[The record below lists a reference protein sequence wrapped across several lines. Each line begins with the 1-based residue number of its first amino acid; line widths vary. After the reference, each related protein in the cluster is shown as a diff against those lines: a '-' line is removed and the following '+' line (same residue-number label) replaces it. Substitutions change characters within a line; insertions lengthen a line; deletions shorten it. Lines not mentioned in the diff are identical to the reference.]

1 MKEEKET
8 VITKENM
15 VPNEPNAAI
24 LIDALQN
31 IGYDNISA
39 ITDIVDNSID
49 AGASKIE
56 IKLEKDK
63 ENLKIMIIDNGKGM
77 TKEILNQALKLGS
90 DTLHDGISDLGK
102 FGMGLS
108 TAGLALA
115 NKTTVFTRNAD
126 ENIVYKS
133 MTDVNIIKKEN
144 AFVKLLCEADE
155 LETIQF
161 NNIVNYESGTIVIL
175 ENCIGIKQNEFS
187 TLKGKIIKNL
197 SRIFRKFMDR
207 TEFWVNDTKI
217 EPDDPLRLGYEE
229 FSGTLISEDDYDVK
243 WKDIDGTEKQGTIH
257 IKIASLPECPRA
269 VANKIGMNMKNQGFS
284 VLRNNREILFGF
296 LPDWEGIVRH
306 NDLNRFRGEM
316 SFSSDMDFAMGV
328 NFRKNGIDM
337 VDSIDN
343 ALRVQISP
351 QIKTVRKKYETATE
365 TSDEE
370 KEEHTLAQKIINKMS
385 NTLTLPKVKK
395 EVRDTNET
403 REEEKNEEQKETDDN
418 KKNERIRRPI
428 KTENINAV
436 AEFELKHMGET
447 GNIFGT
453 SQVGKKIIISWNID
467 HVFYKKFI
475 AENVAN
481 ENVVR
486 FADFLIYTL
495 ASAQIQYMADDEE
508 KLIIMDN
515 IISTMSANIR
525 NLLKN

>member
-1 MKEEKET
+1 MNEKRN
-8 VITKENM
+8 VAVTKENM

-49 AGASKIE
+49 AGATKIQIE
-56 IKLEKDK
+56 LEKNKDG
-63 ENLKIMIIDNGKGM
+63 LKIMIIDNGKGM
-77 TKEILNQALKLGS
+77 TKEILDQALKLGS
-90 DTLHDGISDLGK
+90 DTLHDGLSDLGK

-126 ENIVYKS
+126 ENIIYKS

-144 AFVKLLCEADE
+144 AFIKLLCQADE
-155 LETIQF
+155 LDKIHFEHLV
-161 NNIVNYESGTIVIL
+161 NNESGTIVIL
-175 ENCIGIKQNEFS
+175 EDCIGIKQNEIS
-187 TLKGKIIKNL
+187 SIKGKIIKNL

-217 EPDDPLRLGYEE
+217 ESDDPLRIGYED
-229 FSGTLISEDDYDVK
+229 FPGTLISEDDYDVK
-243 WKDIDGTEKQGTIH
+243 WKDIDGIEKQGTIH
-257 IKIASLPECPRA
+257 IKIASLPECPRP
-269 VANKIGMNMKNQGFS
+269 VANKLGINMKNQGFS
-284 VLRNNREILFGF
+284 VLRNNREILFGY

-328 NFRKNGIDM
+328 NFRKNGVDM

-343 ALRVQISP
+343 SLRTQISP
-351 QIKTVRKKYETATE
+351 QIKTVKKKYELATE

-370 KEEHTLAQKIINKMS
+370 KEEHTIAQKIINKMS

-395 EVRDTNET
+395 EVRQA
-403 REEEKNEEQKETDDN
+403 REEKEDDEIKDKNDDNTKSEKNRT
-418 KKNERIRRPI
+418 PI

-447 GNIFGT
+447 GNIFET

>member
-1 MKEEKET
+1 MNEENKEMYT
-8 VITKENM
+8 NENM
-15 VPNEPNAAI
+15 VSNEPNAAI

-49 AGASKIE
+49 AGATKIQ
-56 IKLEKDK
+56 ILIDKD
-63 ENLKIMIIDNGKGM
+63 NSNFRITVVDNGKGM
-77 TKEILNQALKLGS
+77 TREVLDQALKLGS

-115 NKTTVFTRNAD
+115 NRTIVFTRSTD
-126 ENIVYKS
+126 ENIIYKS
-133 MTDVNIIKKEN
+133 MTDVNIIKENN
-144 AFVKLLCEADE
+144 AFVKVLCEANE
-155 LETIQF
+155 AEKIYFENLI
-161 NNIVNYESGTIVIL
+161 NSESGTVVIL
-175 ENCIGIKQNEFS
+175 EDCIGIKQNEFS
-187 TLKGKIIKNL
+187 TLKSKVIKNL

-207 TEFWVNDTKI
+207 TEFWVNDVKI
-217 EPDDPLRLGYEE
+217 QPDDPLRLNCEE
-229 FSGTLISEDDYDVK
+229 LKGTLVSEDDYDVK
-243 WKDIDGTEKQGTIH
+243 WKDKDGTEKQGTIH
-257 IKIASLPECPRA
+257 IKIASLPDCPKP
-269 VANKIGMNMKNQGFS
+269 VAIKMGFSMRNQGFS
-284 VLRNNREILFGF
+284 VLRNNREILFGY
-296 LPDWEGIVRH
+296 LPSWEGIVRH
-306 NDLNRFRGEM
+306 NDLNRFRGEI

-337 VDSIDN
+337 IDSIDN
-343 ALRVQISP
+343 ALRVQVSP
-351 QIKTVRKKYETATE
+351 QIKTVKKKYETATE

-370 KEEHTLAQKIINKMS
+370 KEEHSLAQKIINKMS

-395 EVRDTNET
+395 EVRNKKKENN
-403 REEEKNEEQKETDDN
+403 EEEKKKDENDGKREQNRT
-418 KKNERIRRPI
+418 PI
-428 KTENINAV
+428 KTENINAI
-436 AEFELKHMGET
+436 AEFDLKHMGET
-447 GNIFGT
+447 GNIFEA

-475 AENVAN
+475 AENVSN
-481 ENVVR
+481 ENVIR

-508 KLIIMDN
+508 KLYIMDN

>member
-1 MKEEKET
+1 MNEKRN
-8 VITKENM
+8 VAVTKENM

-49 AGASKIE
+49 AGATKIQIE
-56 IKLEKDK
+56 LEKNKDG
-63 ENLKIMIIDNGKGM
+63 LKIMIIDNGKGM
-77 TKEILNQALKLGS
+77 TKEILDQALKLGS
-90 DTLHDGISDLGK
+90 DTLHDGLSDLGK

-126 ENIVYKS
+126 ENIIYKS

-144 AFVKLLCEADE
+144 AFIKLLCQADE
-155 LETIQF
+155 LDKIHFEHLV
-161 NNIVNYESGTIVIL
+161 NNESGTIVIL
-175 ENCIGIKQNEFS
+175 EDCIGIKQNEIS
-187 TLKGKIIKNL
+187 SIKGKIIKNL

-217 EPDDPLRLGYEE
+217 ESDDPLRIGYED
-229 FSGTLISEDDYDVK
+229 FPGTLISEDDYDVK
-243 WKDIDGTEKQGTIH
+243 WKDIDGIEKQGTIH
-257 IKIASLPECPRA
+257 IKIASLPECPRP
-269 VANKIGMNMKNQGFS
+269 VANKLGINMKNQGFS
-284 VLRNNREILFGF
+284 VLRNNREILFGY

-328 NFRKNGIDM
+328 NFRKNGVDM

-343 ALRVQISP
+343 SLRTQISP
-351 QIKTVRKKYETATE
+351 QIKTVKKKYEPTTE

-370 KEEHTLAQKIINKMS
+370 KEEHTIAQKIINKMS

-395 EVRDTNET
+395 EVRQA
-403 REEEKNEEQKETDDN
+403 REEKEDDEIKDKNDDNTKSEKNRT
-418 KKNERIRRPI
+418 PI

-447 GNIFGT
+447 GNIFET

>member
-1 MKEEKET
+1 
-8 VITKENM
+8 
-15 VPNEPNAAI
+15 
-24 LIDALQN
+24 
-31 IGYDNISA
+31 
-39 ITDIVDNSID
+39 
-49 AGASKIE
+49 
-56 IKLEKDK
+56 
-63 ENLKIMIIDNGKGM
+63 
-77 TKEILNQALKLGS
+77 
-90 DTLHDGISDLGK
+90 
-102 FGMGLS
+102 
-108 TAGLALA
+108 
-115 NKTTVFTRNAD
+115 
-126 ENIVYKS
+126 
-133 MTDVNIIKKEN
+133 
-144 AFVKLLCEADE
+144 
-155 LETIQF
+155 
-161 NNIVNYESGTIVIL
+161 
-175 ENCIGIKQNEFS
+175 
-187 TLKGKIIKNL
+187 
-197 SRIFRKFMDR
+197 MDR

-229 FSGTLISEDDYDVK
+229 LFGTLISEDDYDVR

-337 VDSIDN
+337 MDSIDN

-395 EVRDTNET
+395 EVRDTNEI
-403 REEEKNEEQKETDDN
+403 REEEKNEEQKETDN
-418 KKNERIRRPI
+418 KKKDERIRRPI

-447 GNIFGT
+447 GNIFGI

>member
-1 MKEEKET
+1 MKEERKVE
-8 VITKENM
+8 ITKENM
-15 VPNEPNAAI
+15 VPNEPNAGI

-39 ITDIVDNSID
+39 IADIVDNSID
-49 AGASKIE
+49 AGATKIQ
-56 IKLEKDK
+56 IQIDKGKEKED
-63 ENLKIMIIDNGKGM
+63 LKITIIDNGKGM
-77 TKEILNQALKLGS
+77 TKEILDQALRLGS

-115 NKTTVFTRNAD
+115 NKTTVLTKNAD
-126 ENIVYKS
+126 EKIVYKS
-133 MTDVNIIKKEN
+133 MTDVNAIKKEN
-144 AFVKLLCEADE
+144 AFVKLLCQADD
-155 LETIQF
+155 LERIYF
-161 NNIVNYESGTIVIL
+161 EHLVNNESGTIVIL
-175 ENCIGIKQNEFS
+175 EDCIGIKQNEFS
-187 TLKGKIIKNL
+187 TLKSKIVKNL

-217 EPDDPLRLGYEE
+217 ESDDPLRLECEE
-229 FSGTLISEDDYDVK
+229 FAGVLVSEDDYDVK
-243 WKDIDGTEKQGTIH
+243 WKDTDGGEKEGTIH
-257 IKIASLPECPRA
+257 IKIASLPECPRP
-269 VANKIGMNMKNQGFS
+269 VANKLGINMKNQGFS
-284 VLRNNREILFGF
+284 VLRNNREILFGY
-296 LPDWEGIVRH
+296 LPSWEGIVRH
-306 NDLNRFRGEM
+306 NDYNRFRGEI

-343 ALRVQISP
+343 ALRNQISA
-351 QIKTVRKKYETATE
+351 QIKSVRKKYEPAAE

-370 KEEHTLAQKIINKMS
+370 KEEHTVAQKIINKMS
-385 NTLTLPKVKK
+385 NTLTLPKAKK
-395 EVRDTNET
+395 EVREPK
-403 REEEKNEEQKETDDN
+403 EEKNESKKENEEDP
-418 KKNERIRRPI
+418 KNERTRTPI

-436 AEFELKHMGET
+436 AEFDLKHMGET
-447 GNIFGT
+447 GNIFET

-475 AENVAN
+475 AKNVAN

-515 IISTMSANIR
+515 ILSTMSTNIR

>member
-1 MKEEKET
+1 MNKEKNKLFT
-8 VITKENM
+8 NENM
-15 VPNEPNAAI
+15 VSNEPNAAI

-49 AGASKIE
+49 AGATKIH
-56 IKLEKDK
+56 IQLEKEK
-63 ENLKIMIIDNGKGM
+63 TGFKIMIIDNGKGM
-77 TKEILNQALKLGS
+77 TKEILDQALKLGS
-90 DTLHDGISDLGK
+90 DTFHDGISDLGK

-115 NKTTVFTRNAD
+115 NKTTVFTRSTE
-126 ENIVYKS
+126 ENIIYKS
-133 MTDVNIIKKEN
+133 MTDVNVIKEHN
-144 AFVKLLCEADE
+144 SFVKILCEADALDRIRFE
-155 LETIQF
+155 HL
-161 NNIVNYESGTIVIL
+161 VNHESGTIIIL
-175 ENCIGIKQNEFS
+175 EDCIGIKQSEFS
-187 TLKGKIIKNL
+187 TLKNKIIKNL

-217 EPDDPLRLGYEE
+217 EPNDPLRLGYED
-229 FSGTLISEDDYDVK
+229 FPGTLISQDDYSVT

-257 IKIASLPECPRA
+257 IKIASLPECPRQ
-269 VANKIGMNMKNQGFS
+269 VGTKLGINMKNQGFS
-284 VLRNNREILFGF
+284 ILRNNREILFGYI
-296 LPDWEGIVRH
+296 PDWEGIVRH
-306 NDLNRFRGEM
+306 NDYNRFRGEI
-316 SFSSDMDFAMGV
+316 SFTSDMDFAMGV

-351 QIKTVRKKYETATE
+351 QIKTLRKKYEAATE

-370 KEEHTLAQKIINKMS
+370 KEVHTLAEKIINKMS
-385 NTLTLPKVKK
+385 NTLTLPKAKK
-395 EVRDTNET
+395 EIRKPK
-403 REEEKNEEQKETDDN
+403 EEKNEENIIIDDN
-418 KKNERIRRPI
+418 QKTERARTPI

-447 GNIFGT
+447 GNIFET

-475 AENVAN
+475 AENVAT

>member
-1 MKEEKET
+1 
-8 VITKENM
+8 
-15 VPNEPNAAI
+15 
-24 LIDALQN
+24 
-31 IGYDNISA
+31 
-39 ITDIVDNSID
+39 
-49 AGASKIE
+49 
-56 IKLEKDK
+56 
-63 ENLKIMIIDNGKGM
+63 
-77 TKEILNQALKLGS
+77 
-90 DTLHDGISDLGK
+90 
-102 FGMGLS
+102 MGLS

-115 NKTTVFTRNAD
+115 NKTTVFTRNVD
-126 ENIVYKS
+126 ENIIYKS
-133 MTDVNIIKKEN
+133 MTDVNVIKKEN
-144 AFVKLLCEADE
+144 AFVKLLCQADE
-155 LETIQF
+155 LDRINFEHL
-161 NNIVNYESGTIVIL
+161 VNYESGTIVIL
-175 ENCIGIKQNEFS
+175 EDCIGIKQNEFS

-207 TEFWVNDTKI
+207 TEFWVNNTKI
-217 EPDDPLRLGYEE
+217 EPDDPLRIGYEE

-243 WKDIDGTEKQGTIH
+243 WKDIDGTEKQGTVH

-269 VANKIGMNMKNQGFS
+269 VANKLGMNMKNQGFS
-284 VLRNNREILFGF
+284 VLRNNREILFGY

-306 NDLNRFRGEM
+306 NDLNRFRGEI

-351 QIKTVRKKYETATE
+351 QIKTGRKKYEIVTE

-395 EVRDTNET
+395 EI
-403 REEEKNEEQKETDDN
+403 REPKEEKNEAKKDN
-418 KKNERIRRPI
+418 KDNQKNERTRTPI

-447 GNIFGT
+447 GNIFET
-453 SQVGKKIIISWNID
+453 SQVGTKIIISWNID

-515 IISTMSANIR
+515 IISTMSTNIR

>member
-1 MKEEKET
+1 MKEEKIS

-49 AGASKIE
+49 AGATKVQIQIE
-56 IKLEKDK
+56 K
-63 ENLKIMIIDNGKGM
+63 ENGGLKIMIIDNGKGM
-77 TKEILNQALKLGS
+77 TKEILDQALKLGS
-90 DTLHDGISDLGK
+90 DTIHSGFSDLGK

-115 NKTTVFTRNAD
+115 NKTTVLTRSTD
-126 ENIVYKS
+126 ENIIYKS
-133 MTDVNIIKKEN
+133 MTDVNIIKEKN
-144 AFVKLLCEADE
+144 AFVKFLGEADE
-155 LETIQF
+155 LDKIHFEHLV
-161 NNIVNYESGTIVIL
+161 NNESGTIVIL
-175 ENCIGIKQNEFS
+175 ENCIGIKQSEAS
-187 TLKGKIIKNL
+187 TLKSKVIKNL

-207 TEFWVNDTKI
+207 TEFWVNEKKI
-217 EPDDPLRLGYEE
+217 EPDDPLRLGNEE
-229 FSGTLISEDDYDVK
+229 FQGTLISEDDYDVK
-243 WKDIDGTEKQGTIH
+243 WKDIDGTEKQGSIH
-257 IKIASLPECPRA
+257 IKIASLPECPRQ
-269 VANKIGMNMKNQGFS
+269 VASKLNINMKNQGFS
-284 VLRNNREILFGF
+284 VLRNNREILFGY
-296 LPDWEGIVRH
+296 LPNWEGIVRH
-306 NDLNRFRGEM
+306 NDLNRFRGEI

-351 QIKTVRKKYETATE
+351 QIKTVRKKYEIATE

-370 KEEHTLAQKIINKMS
+370 KEEHSLAQKIINKMS
-385 NTLTLPKVKK
+385 NTLTLPKAKK
-395 EVRDTNET
+395 EIRDTRSDEQDLDKSKEQNKEEPKDERT
-403 REEEKNEEQKETDDN
+403 R
-418 KKNERIRRPI
+418 IPI

-436 AEFELKHMGET
+436 AEFNLEHMGET
-447 GNIFGT
+447 GNIFET
-453 SQVGKKIIISWNID
+453 SQIGKKIVISWNID

-481 ENVVR
+481 ENVVK

>member
-1 MKEEKET
+1 MNKEKEEVFSKEF
-8 VITKENM
+8 M

-49 AGASKIE
+49 AGATKIH
-56 IKLEKDK
+56 IQLEKEK
-63 ENLKIMIIDNGKGM
+63 ESLKIMIIDNGKGM
-77 TKEILNQALKLGS
+77 TKYVLNQALKLGS
-90 DTLHDGISDLGK
+90 DTLHDGLSDLGK

-115 NKTTVFTRNAD
+115 NRTTVFTRSID
-126 ENIVYKS
+126 ENIIYKS
-133 MTDVNIIKKEN
+133 MTDVNTIKEEN
-144 AFVKLLCEADE
+144 AFVKMLCEADE
-155 LETIQF
+155 LDKIRFEHLV
-161 NNIVNYESGTIVIL
+161 NNESGTIVIL
-175 ENCIGIKQNEFS
+175 EDCIGIKENEFS

-229 FSGTLISEDDYDVK
+229 FAGTLISEDDYDVK
-243 WKDIDGTEKQGTIH
+243 WKDVEGIERKGTIH
-257 IKIASLPECPRA
+257 IKIASLPECPRPI
-269 VANKIGMNMKNQGFS
+269 ANKLGMNMKNEGFS
-284 VLRNNREILFGF
+284 VLRNNREILFGY

-328 NFRKNGIDM
+328 NFRKNGVDM

-395 EVRDTNET
+395 EI
-403 REEEKNEEQKETDDN
+403 REPKEEKENIKKENGNEARKE
-418 KKNERIRRPI
+418 KIRTPI

-447 GNIFGT
+447 GNIFET

>member
-1 MKEEKET
+1 MKEERKE
-8 VITKENM
+8 VITEENM

-49 AGASKIE
+49 AGATKIQ
-56 IKLEKDK
+56 IKLEKEK
-63 ENLKIMIIDNGKGM
+63 EDLKIMIIDNGKGM

-115 NKTTVFTRNAD
+115 NKTTVFTRNVD

-133 MTDVNIIKKEN
+133 MTDVNIIKREN
-144 AFVKLLCEADE
+144 AFVKLLCQADE
-155 LETIQF
+155 LERIQF
-161 NNIVNYESGTIVIL
+161 ENLVKYESGTIVIL
-175 ENCIGIKQNEFS
+175 ENCIGIKQKEFS
-187 TLKGKIIKNL
+187 TLKGKIIKNI

-229 FSGTLISEDDYDVK
+229 FPGTLISEDDYDVK

-257 IKIASLPECPRA
+257 IKIASLPECPRP
-269 VANKIGMNMKNQGFS
+269 VANKLGMNMKNEGFS
-284 VLRNNREILFGF
+284 VLRNNREIVFGY

-370 KEEHTLAQKIINKMS
+370 KEEHSLAQKIINKMS

-395 EVRDTNET
+395 EIRETNKENEKDET
-403 REEEKNEEQKETDDN
+403 KKENGD
-418 KKNERIRRPI
+418 KKNERVRTPI

-475 AENVAN
+475 AENVSN

-508 KLIIMDN
+508 KLDIMEN

>member
-1 MKEEKET
+1 MKEEK
-8 VITKENM
+8 VAITKENM

-49 AGASKIE
+49 AGATKIQ
-56 IKLEKDK
+56 IQLEKEK
-63 ENLKIMIIDNGKGM
+63 EGLKIMIIDNGKGM
-77 TKEILNQALKLGS
+77 TRETLDQALKLGS
-90 DTLHDGISDLGK
+90 DTLHGGISDLGK

-115 NKTTVFTRNAD
+115 NKTTVFTRNVD
-126 ENIVYKS
+126 ENIIYKS
-133 MTDVNIIKKEN
+133 MTDVNVIKKEN
-144 AFVKLLCEADE
+144 AFIKLLCQADE
-155 LETIQF
+155 LERINF
-161 NNIVNYESGTIVIL
+161 EHLVNYESGTIVIL
-175 ENCIGIKQNEFS
+175 EDCIGIKQNEFS

-207 TEFWVNDTKI
+207 TEFWINDTKI
-217 EPDDPLRLGYEE
+217 EPDDPLRIGYEE
-229 FSGTLISEDDYDVK
+229 FSGTLVSEDDYDVK
-243 WKDIDGTEKQGTIH
+243 WKDIDGTEKQGTVH
-257 IKIASLPECPRA
+257 IKIASLPECPRP
-269 VANKIGMNMKNQGFS
+269 VSNKLGMNMKNQGFS
-284 VLRNNREILFGF
+284 VLRNNREILFGY

-306 NDLNRFRGEM
+306 NDLNRFRGEI

-385 NTLTLPKVKK
+385 NTLTLPKAKK
-395 EVRDTNET
+395 EI
-403 REEEKNEEQKETDDN
+403 REPKEEKNEVKKDN
-418 KKNERIRRPI
+418 NDNQKNERTRTPI

-447 GNIFGT
+447 GNIFET

-481 ENVVR
+481 ENVVK

-508 KLIIMDN
+508 KLIIVDN
-515 IISTMSANIR
+515 IISTMSTNIR

>member
-1 MKEEKET
+1 MKEEKK
-8 VITKENM
+8 VVSTKENM

-49 AGASKIE
+49 AGATKIQ
-56 IKLEKDK
+56 IQLEN
-63 ENLKIMIIDNGKGM
+63 ENEGLKIMIIDNGKGM
-77 TKEILNQALKLGS
+77 TKETLDQALKLGS

-115 NKTTVFTRNAD
+115 NKTTVFTRSID
-126 ENIVYKS
+126 ENIIYKS
-133 MTDVNIIKKEN
+133 MTDVNVIKKEN
-144 AFVKLLCEADE
+144 AFVKLLCKADE
-155 LETIQF
+155 LDRIRFEHL
-161 NNIVNYESGTIVIL
+161 VNYESGTIVIL
-175 ENCIGIKQNEFS
+175 EDCIGIKQNEFS

-217 EPDDPLRLGYEE
+217 NPDDPLRIGYDE
-229 FSGTLISEDDYDVK
+229 FPGTLISEDDYDVK
-243 WKDIDGTEKQGTIH
+243 WKDIDGTEKHGTLH
-257 IKIASLPECPRA
+257 IKIASLPECPRP
-269 VANKIGMNMKNQGFS
+269 VANKLGMNMKNQGFS
-284 VLRNNREILFGF
+284 VLRNNREILFGY
-296 LPDWEGIVRH
+296 LPDWEGIARH
-306 NDLNRFRGEM
+306 NDLNRFRGEI

-343 ALRVQISP
+343 ALRGQISP
-351 QIKTVRKKYETATE
+351 QIKTVRKKYEIATE

-385 NTLTLPKVKK
+385 NTLTLPRVKK
-395 EVRDTNET
+395 EIRETKEESNEP
-403 REEEKNEEQKETDDN
+403 RKEKDDN
-418 KKNERIRRPI
+418 QKSERTRTPI
-428 KTENINAV
+428 KTESINAV

-447 GNIFGT
+447 GNIFET

>member
-1 MKEEKET
+1 MNEERKEEF
-8 VITKENM
+8 TKENM
-15 VPNEPNAAI
+15 VPNEPHAAI

-49 AGASKIE
+49 AGSTKIH
-56 IKLEKDK
+56 IQLEK
-63 ENLKIMIIDNGKGM
+63 ENESLKITIIDNGKGM
-77 TKEILNQALKLGS
+77 TKDVLDEALKLGS
-90 DTLHDGISDLGK
+90 DTLHDGLSDLGK

-115 NKTTVFTRNAD
+115 NKTTVFTKNAD
-126 ENIVYKS
+126 EDIVYKS
-133 MTDVNIIKKEN
+133 MTDVNTIKHEN
-144 AFVKLLCEADE
+144 AFVKWLCEADE
-155 LETIQF
+155 LDRMRFEHLV
-161 NNIVNYESGTIVIL
+161 NNESGTIVIL
-175 ENCIGIKQNEFS
+175 EDCIGIKQNEFS
-187 TLKGKIIKNL
+187 TLKGKVIKNL

-217 EPDDPLRLGYEE
+217 TPDDPLRLDNEE

-243 WKDIDGTEKQGTIH
+243 WKDIEGIERQGTVH
-257 IKIASLPECPRA
+257 IKIASLPECPRP
-269 VANKIGMNMKNQGFS
+269 VASKLGINMKNQGFS
-284 VLRNNREILFGF
+284 VVRNNREILFGY

-306 NDLNRFRGEM
+306 NDLNRFRGEI

-351 QIKTVRKKYETATE
+351 QIKTVRKKYEPATE

-370 KEEHTLAQKIINKMS
+370 KKEHTLAQKIINKMS

-395 EVRDTNET
+395 EIRNSKEDKNDERKENEDLPKT
-403 REEEKNEEQKETDDN
+403 EKSRT
-418 KKNERIRRPI
+418 PI

-453 SQVGKKIIISWNID
+453 SQVGKKIVISWNID

-475 AENVAN
+475 AENIAN

-486 FADFLIYTL
+486 FADFLVYTL

>member
-1 MKEEKET
+1 MKEEKNNLL
-8 VITKENM
+8 TKENM
-15 VPNEPNAAI
+15 IPNEPNAAI

-49 AGASKIE
+49 AGATKIR
-56 IKLEKDK
+56 IQLEKEK
-63 ENLKIMIIDNGKGM
+63 ESLRIMIIDNGKGM
-77 TKEILNQALKLGS
+77 TKEVLDQALKLGS
-90 DTLHDGISDLGK
+90 DTLHGGLSDLGK

-115 NKTTVFTRNAD
+115 NKTTVFTRSVE
-126 ENIVYKS
+126 ENIIYES
-133 MTDVNIIKKEN
+133 MTDVNIVKKEN
-144 AFVKLLCEADE
+144 AFVKRLCEANE
-155 LETIQF
+155 LDKIRFENLV
-161 NNIVNYESGTIVIL
+161 NNESGTIVIL
-175 ENCIGIKQNEFS
+175 EDCIGIKLSEFS
-187 TLKGKIIKNL
+187 TLKGKIIKNI

-217 EPDDPLRLGYEE
+217 DPDDPLRLDCEE
-229 FSGTLISEDDYDVK
+229 FAGTLISEDDYDVK

-257 IKIASLPECPRA
+257 IKIASLPECPRP
-269 VANKIGMNMKNQGFS
+269 VANKLGMNMKNQGFS
-284 VLRNNREILFGF
+284 VLRNNREILYGY

-306 NDLNRFRGEM
+306 NDLNRFRGEI

-351 QIKTVRKKYETATE
+351 QIKTVRKKYETAIE

-370 KEEHTLAQKIINKMS
+370 KEEHTLAEKIINKMS

-395 EVRDTNET
+395 EIRNPKQDKEDVEKEKEN
-403 REEEKNEEQKETDDN
+403 EEKKEKT
-418 KKNERIRRPI
+418 RTPI

-436 AEFELKHMGET
+436 AQFELKHMGET
-447 GNIFGT
+447 GNIFET
-453 SQVGKKIIISWNID
+453 SQIGKKIVISWNID

-486 FADFLIYTL
+486 FADFFIYTL